1 MYLNT
6 NYQRSGARALLNY
19 IERDRPLRNSAGRE
33 VTDRERERFVEK
45 SQEHNFERELRI
57 SPDPEADVSR
67 ADLERETERY
77 LRDFTR
83 DRPSVR
89 GVYSFH
95 NDNGVPHV
103 HAALTG
109 ERRDLYLGREDLERD
124 RERLSRRLER
134 GRGLERERERE
145 PERDRELARDI
156 ERKREQERE
165 RERERGRDLGIGR

>member
-6 NYQRSGARALLNY
+6 NYQRSGAGALLNY

-33 VTDRERERFVEK
+33 VTDRERESFIEK
-45 SQEHNFERELRI
+45 SRDHQFERELRI
-57 SPDPEADVSR
+57 SPDPEADVSQ
-67 ADLERETERY
+67 AELERETERY
-77 LRDFTR
+77 LREFTQ

-95 NDNGVPHV
+95 NDNGIAHTHV
-103 HAALTG
+103 ALTG
-109 ERRDLYLGREDLERD
+109 ERRDLYLDRDDLERD

-134 GRGLERERERE
+134 DRERERE

-165 RERERGRDLGIGR
+165 RERSRGRDRGIGR

>member
-6 NYQRSGARALLNY
+6 NYQRSGAGALLNY

-45 SQEHNFERELRI
+45 SERHQFERELRI

-67 ADLERETERY
+67 QELEHETERY
-77 LRDFTR
+77 VREFTR

-95 NDNGVPHV
+95 NDNGIAHTHV
-103 HAALTG
+103 ALTG
-109 ERRDLYLGREDLERD
+109 ERRDLFMDRNDLERD

-134 GRGLERERERE
+134 GRERD
-145 PERDRELARDI
+145 RDRELARDV

-165 RERERGRDLGIGR
+165 RERERERGWDLGIGR